1 MLGLFK
7 ILPSSVIIQL
17 NRKKL
22 KFHKYLFQQMQDLK
36 NFADIH
42 FQEDKAGKKVA
53 IILSNLKRCNQQNHS
68 CKHN

>member
-1 MLGLFK
+1 
-7 ILPSSVIIQL
+7 
-17 NRKKL
+17 
-22 KFHKYLFQQMQDLK
+22 MQDLK

-68 CKHN
+68 CKYN